1 MSQSD
6 PKADV
11 VLIHGM
17 WCTRELLAPLDAL
30 FSAAGY
36 TVHRFNS
43 PGRGELPVDD
53 LGSLSLSAYFDRHQQ
68 AIEALNLKR
77 PPILVGHSLGGLI
90 AQKLASRMPVSALVL
105 LTPAAPSDVLAVT
118 PRGLAALGPFLMRWG
133 GWRKTTALSRAAC
146 AKYAMTG
153 MTDAAVD
160 KACELTVPDS
170 GRALFE
176 AAYPFLDKHK
186 TTHVPADQVTCPVYV
201 LACENDWL
209 TPPSVVRKVAKRYP
223 QATLQ
228 FDNDR
233 SHWVVDDER
242 TEDTVKRIVD
252 WLGEALPEAA

>member
-6 PKADV
+6 NKPDI

-17 WCTRELLAPLDAL
+17 WCTRELLARLDTL
-30 FSAAGY
+30 FTAAGF

-43 PGRGELPVDD
+43 PGRGDVPVDD
-53 LGSLSLSAYFDRHQQ
+53 LGSLSLSAYFDQHQQ
-68 AIEALNLKR
+68 AIEALNLAQ

-118 PRGLAALGPFLMRWG
+118 PRGLAALGPYLMRWG
-133 GWRKTTALSRAAC
+133 GWRKTTEMSRNAC

-153 MTDAAVD
+153 MPDAAVD
-160 KACELTVPDS
+160 AAVPFTVPDS
-170 GRALFE
+170 GRTLFE

-186 TTHVPADQVTCPVYV
+186 TTHVPADTVTCPVYV
-201 LACENDWL
+201 LACEDDWL
-209 TPPSVVRKVAKRYP
+209 VPPGVVKKVAKRYP

-228 FDNDR
+228 FDQNR
-233 SHWVVDDER
+233 SHWVIDDDRTDETVD
-242 TEDTVKRIVD
+242 RIVT
-252 WLGEALPEAA
+252 WLGQALPEAA